1 MRSITLVR
9 ALLVTGA
16 AAAGG
21 QGTTPPAAP
30 KPAAVTK
37 PRAAGPALPR
47 PAGSPSPVPSWPGG
61 IRPGTVLE
69 TVADSI
75 AQRTTFPL
83 IGQLRFTAAVRGKR
97 LLLDIGRVD
106 MDVRKDSARAQAF
119 RLMVPKHTTV
129 ATGTRLRLRGP
140 FGALDTEVT
149 GFDVWGSRVV
159 ATLRL
164 TAAID
169 SLARTHDKLTASAQ
183 RDPAATDSAA
193 GDACVRDSLPP
204 AVRGRVKWVRDSL
217 EQVVRLVP
225 RPAYLGVSKKVSVRM
240 TQAAGCFVIGRLALA
255 VSLRDDRN
263 EWIVERL
270 VLLDEAGRVVPVK
283 VADLRF
289 KGHEILGAY
298 DADGDGVDDIATR
311 ALTEHA
317 GAVTILRLD
326 ATTRKFERLTAGFAW
341 EDM

>member
-1 MRSITLVR
+1 M
-9 ALLVTGA
+9 AGA

-21 QGTTPPAAP
+21 QGTTPPATP
-30 KPAAVTK
+30 KPAAVAT
-37 PRAAGPALPR
+37 PRAAKPAIPKS
-47 PAGSPSPVPSWPGG
+47 AGSRSPDPAWPGG

-75 AQRTTFPL
+75 ALRTTFPL
-83 IGQLRFTAAVRGKR
+83 IGQPWFTAAVRGKR

-129 ATGTRLRLRGP
+129 AIGTRLRLRGS
-140 FGALDTEVT
+140 FGALDTEVA

-164 TAAID
+164 TPAID
-169 SLARTHDKLTASAQ
+169 SLARKHDKVTASAQ
-183 RDPAATDSAA
+183 RNPAATDSAS
-193 GDACVRDSLPP
+193 GDPCVRDSLPP
-204 AVRGRVKWVRDSL
+204 AVRDRVKWVRDSL

-225 RPAYLGVSKKVSVRM
+225 RPAYLGVSKKVTVRV

-270 VLLDEAGRVVPVK
+270 VLLDENGRVVPVK

-289 KGHEILGAY
+289 KGHELLGAY